1 MKLFSFVTKPLF
13 VVLLM
18 FSAQVMA
25 EAEVLRHLE
34 LTSRDHYYINI
45 DDTETPFK
53 KKDIVGGE
61 QINYYHVLGFEGES
75 FIIILLSDDES
86 FSYSISGEGF
96 SRIKRPKGE
105 VVTVNSL
112 SSWITIETS
121 AHPETAEYQLIVKK
135 HRFE

>member
-1 MKLFSFVTKPLF
+1 MKIFSHLAKVATVFTLFL
-13 VVLLM
+13 
-18 FSAQVMA
+18 SANAVA

-45 DDTETPFK
+45 DNTETPFK
-53 KKDIVGGE
+53 TKDVVGGE
-61 QINYYHVLGFEGES
+61 HTNYYHVLGFEGES
-75 FIIILLSDDES
+75 FIVILLSEDDS
-86 FSYSISGEGF
+86 LSYSISGEGF

-105 VVTVNSL
+105 VVTVNTL

>member
-1 MKLFSFVTKPLF
+1 MKIFSHLAKVATVFTLFL
-13 VVLLM
+13 
-18 FSAQVMA
+18 SANAVA

-45 DDTETPFK
+45 DNTETPFK
-53 KKDIVGGE
+53 TKDVVGVE
-61 QINYYHVLGFEGES
+61 HTNYYHVLGFEGES
-75 FIIILLSDDES
+75 FIVILLSEDDS
-86 FSYSISGEGF
+86 LSYSISGEGF

-105 VVTVNSL
+105 VVTVNTL